1 MFRRLGHIASRF
13 WPVLL
18 AGWIAALVAVQ
29 IWAPRWKDVIRD
41 GEFRYIPERYSP
53 DFGFFGNRQ
62 LRSRMGEAVFKE
74 SFSRDLLGS
83 SVVIVL
89 RREGNSQGLLPRD
102 RAFIRDVLVDRLK
115 KIRDTLR
122 IPADE
127 AGTDKPVPVIT
138 EIRTLDD
145 PAIGEL
151 LVSEDGKATLVILEL
166 RTEFLEIRNQEL
178 LKKVE
183 DLISRNGE
191 LRSDKLPKNE
201 RIPNGLDISV
211 SGTAAVGRDMRQAS
225 ERSASATELTTV
237 VLVVVLLLLI
247 YRAPLLVLIPVST
260 VAVSVTIALNVLAY
274 MASQGWIELFNGVKI
289 YVQVVM
295 YGAGVD
301 YCMFLMARYKEELDA
316 GASFDEAIQASVSKV
331 GAALAA
337 SAGTTIV
344 GLGMM
349 IFAQFGKFQ
358 QAGVAMSFSLFVVLT
373 AALTFTP
380 AMLRFFGR
388 WAFWPQVR
396 SEHIP
401 RTGGWVSP
409 TSLIHRLMQSGVFR
423 GFWQKTG
430 RQLRRRPGTVWLAS
444 VAVMAPFAAIAV
456 LYHNHLS
463 FGLLSELPTTD
474 PSVVGTRAVQQ
485 HFPAGATGPVTI
497 LLKSDRQKFRDG
509 ELAADEQGLAAIRT
523 LTQRLEAR
531 KRELGIFDIRSLA
544 EPLGIAPAA
553 HRAREKWDAEL
564 ESVGLPERMA
574 RNKRKSREELNYYVS
589 DQGVDAGR
597 VTRIDI
603 VFKHDPFSR
612 GMIATLDK
620 TEDTVREL
628 LPAELRHGTQLYFIG
643 STASI
648 RDLKAVT
655 NSDQVR
661 IDLLVI
667 VGVYVV
673 LILLLRRPAISGYL
687 IVSVFFSYL
696 VTLGATFALFWLLD
710 PSGFAGLD
718 WKVPIFLFTIL
729 IAVGEDYNIYLITRI
744 DEEQAEHGPLE
755 GITQA
760 LTKTGG
766 IISGCGIIMAGT
778 FSSLLV
784 GSLTG
789 MHQLGFA
796 LAFGVMLDTFV
807 VRPILVP
814 AYLML
819 LYGGRFGVLGRFLGA
834 GRFQPGSPLSRK
846 SGRDVPPPHVPE
858 KSASRTARDAA
869 SDELQVTKP

>member
-1 MFRRLGHIASRF
+1 MFRRIGHIASRF

-29 IWAPRWKDVIRD
+29 FLAPRWDDVTRD
-41 GEFRYIPERYSP
+41 GEFRYIPD
-53 DFGFFGNRQ
+53 DFKSRQ
-62 LRSRMGEAVFKE
+62 GEAVFKE

-89 RREGNSQGLLPRD
+89 RREENSAGLLLRD
-102 RAFIRDVLVDRLK
+102 RAFIRNVLRPRLET
-115 KIRDTLR
+115 IRDSELV
-122 IPADE
+122 PADE
-127 AGTDKPVPVIT
+127 AGTEAPVPVIT
-138 EIRTLDD
+138 QIRTLDD

-166 RTEFLEIRNQEL
+166 RTEFLEARNRDVMTR
-178 LKKVE
+178 VE
-183 DLISRNGE
+183 NLISRNGD
-191 LRSDKLPKNE
+191 LRSTPDATQH
-201 RIPNGLDISV
+201 IPTGLDISV

-225 ERSASATELTTV
+225 EQSAAATEVTTV

-247 YRAPLLVLIPVST
+247 YRAPLLVVIPVAT
-260 VAVSVTIALNVLAY
+260 VALSVTIALNILAY
-274 MASQGWIELFNGVKI
+274 LASQGWVELFDGVKI

-316 GASFDEAIQASVSKV
+316 GASYDEAVQASVGKV

-349 IFAQFGKFQ
+349 VFAQFGKFQ
-358 QAGVAMSFSLFVVLT
+358 QAGVAMSFSLIFVLA
-373 AALTFTP
+373 AALTFAP
-380 AMLRFFGR
+380 AMLRLFGR

-396 SEHIP
+396 SEQIP
-401 RTGGWVSP
+401 RVGGWVSP
-409 TSLIHRLMQSGVFR
+409 TSLIHRLMQSGAFR
-423 GFWQKTG
+423 GFWEKIG
-430 RQLRRRPGTVWLAS
+430 RQLRARPGAVWLAS
-444 VAVMAPFAAIAV
+444 VAVMAPFAVIA
-456 LYHNHLS
+456 LIYHNYLS
-463 FGLLSELPTTD
+463 FGLLSELPATD

-497 LLKSDRQKFRDG
+497 LLKSEGLKFRDS
-509 ELAADEQGLAAIRT
+509 ELTADERGLAAVRT
-523 LTQRLEAR
+523 LTDRLQAR
-531 KRELGIFDIRSLA
+531 KQELGIFDIRSLA
-544 EPLGIAPAA
+544 DPLGISPAA
-553 HRAREKWDAEL
+553 ERAREKWDQEL
-564 ESVGLPERMA
+564 SSVGIPERMA
-574 RNKRKSREELNYYVS
+574 RNKRKSQEELDYYVS
-589 DQGVDAGR
+589 DQGQNAGH

-603 VFKHDPFSR
+603 VFQDDPFSR
-612 GMIATLDK
+612 DMIAKLDRM
-620 TEDTVREL
+620 EGAVRRM
-628 LPAELRHGTQLYFIG
+628 LPDELRHGTQLYFIG

-655 NSDQVR
+655 NADQVR
-661 IDLLVI
+661 IDILVI
-667 VGVYVV
+667 IGVYIV
-673 LILLLRRPAISGYL
+673 LIALLRRPAISAYL
-687 IVSVFFSYL
+687 IISVFFSYL
-696 VTLGATFALFWLLD
+696 VTLGATFTLFWLLD

-755 GITQA
+755 GINQA

-778 FSSLLV
+778 FSSLIV
-784 GSLTG
+784 GSLAG

-796 LAFGVMLDTFV
+796 LAFGVLLDTFV

-819 LYGGRFGVLGRFLGA
+819 LYGGRFGRLGRFLGA
-834 GRFQPGSPLSRK
+834 GRFQPLKQPARSAAAAA
-846 SGRDVPPPHVPE
+846 PPRRRREPVAEAP
-858 KSASRTARDAA
+858 ARNTAD
-869 SDELQVTKP
+869 DELQATKP

>member
-1 MFRRLGHIASRF
+1 MFRRLGQIASRS

-18 AGWIAALVAVQ
+18 AGWIAALVAVEL
-29 IWAPRWKDVIRD
+29 IAPRWDDVVRD
-41 GEFRYIPERYSP
+41 GEFRYIPDRYSP
-53 DFGFFGNRQ
+53 HAGFFGNRE
-62 LRSRMGEAVFKE
+62 LRSRKGEAVFKE

-83 SVVIVL
+83 SIVIVL
-89 RREGNSQGLLPRD
+89 RREGNSDGLLPRD
-102 RAFIRDVLVDRLK
+102 REFIRTVLRPRLESF
-115 KIRDTLR
+115 RDSELV
-122 IPADE
+122 PAEE
-127 AGTDKPVPVIT
+127 AGTDKPVPLIT

-166 RTEFLEIRNQEL
+166 RTEFLELRNKDVLNRVEEL
-178 LKKVE
+178 IAR
-183 DLISRNGE
+183 DGE
-191 LRSDKLPKNE
+191 LRSDRLPMKE

-225 ERSASATELTTV
+225 ERSASATEITTV

-260 VAVSVTIALNVLAY
+260 VAISVTIALDILAW
-274 MASQGWIELFNGVKI
+274 MASHGWIELFNGVKI

-349 IFAQFGKFQ
+349 TFAQFGKFQ
-358 QAGVAMSFSLFVVLT
+358 QAGVAMSFSLVFVL
-373 AALTFTP
+373 AAAVSFAP

-409 TSLIHRLMQSGVFR
+409 TSLIHRLMQAGFFR
-423 GFWQKTG
+423 GVWEKIG
-430 RQLRRRPGTVWLAS
+430 RQLRERPGTVWLAS
-444 VAVMAPFAAIAV
+444 VAVMAPFAVVALI
-456 LYHNHLS
+456 YHNYLS
-463 FGLLSELPTTD
+463 FGLLSELPATD

-497 LLKSDRQKFRDG
+497 LLKSDRLKFRDG

-523 LTQRLEAR
+523 LTQKLQAR
-531 KRELGIFDIRSLA
+531 KQELGIFDIRSLA
-544 EPLGIAPAA
+544 EPLGISPSAR
-553 HRAREKWDAEL
+553 RAREKWDAEL
-564 ESVGLPERMA
+564 ASFGLPERMA
-574 RNKRKSREELNYYVS
+574 RNKKKSREELDYYVS
-589 DQGVDAGR
+589 DKGTDPGR

-603 VFKHDPFSR
+603 VFEDDPFSR
-612 GMIATLDK
+612 GMIAKLDQ
-620 TEDTVREL
+620 TEATVRKL
-628 LPAELRHGTQLYFIG
+628 LPPELRQGTQLYFIG

-661 IDLLVI
+661 IDVLVI
-667 VGVYVV
+667 IGVYLV
-673 LILLLRRPAISGYL
+673 LIALLRRPAISAYL

-696 VTLGATFALFWLLD
+696 VTLGATFAVFWMLD

-778 FSSLLV
+778 FSSLIV

-796 LAFGVMLDTFV
+796 LAFGVLLDTFV

-819 LYGGRFGVLGRFLGA
+819 LYSGRFGALGRFLGA
-834 GRFQPGSPLSRK
+834 ERFQRPRESRK
-846 SGRDVPPPHVPE
+846 PADVSTPHAKE
-858 KSASRTARDAA
+858 KEPVATRSVRDAA
-869 SDELQVTKP
+869 SDELQVTK